1 MAAILVKMW
10 AKDSFRTW
18 GLYPITKSARL
29 SQWLTSQNYEQ
40 RDFDAKP
47 DFGPFL
53 SPAQLS
59 LSAFPFVWTDLIHD
73 VRTVG
78 EHQNCK
84 ADSGHWAEG
93 PSEPNV

>member
-1 MAAILVKMW
+1 MPVESLQAYVAAISVKMW

-29 SQWLTSQNYEQ
+29 SQWLIPQNYEQ

-53 SPAQLS
+53 SPALVVPKC
-59 LSAFPFVWTDLIHD
+59 LPFCLD
-73 VRTVG
+73 
-78 EHQNCK
+78 
-84 ADSGHWAEG
+84 
-93 PSEPNV
+93 